1 MAMIQIAVSIGDVC
15 TDVLTDQVLSFDAI
29 ESILNRAT
37 QSTLQAYNAYVVLDN
52 EYEAIA
58 EDDN

>member
-1 MAMIQIAVSIGDVC
+1 MIQIAVSIGDVC

-29 ESILNRAT
+29 ESVLARAT
-37 QSTLQAYNAYVVLDN
+37 QSTLQAYNAYVVFDN

>member
-1 MAMIQIAVSIGDVC
+1 MIQIAVSIGDVC
-15 TDVLTDQVLSFDAI
+15 TDILTDQVLSFDAI

-37 QSTLQAYNAYVVLDN
+37 QSTLQAYNAYVVLDSD
-52 EYEAIA
+52 YEAIA

>member
-1 MAMIQIAVSIGDVC
+1 MIQIAVSIGDVC

-29 ESILNRAT
+29 ESVLARAT
-37 QSTLQAYNAYVVLDN
+37 QSTLQAYNAYMVLEN

>member
-1 MAMIQIAVSIGDVC
+1 MIQIAVSIGDVC
-15 TDVLTDQVLSFDAI
+15 TDILTDQVLSFDAI
-29 ESILNRAT
+29 ESIMNRAT
-37 QSTLQAYNAYVVLDN
+37 QSTLQAYNAYVVLDS

>member
-1 MAMIQIAVSIGDVC
+1 MIQIAVSIGDVC

-37 QSTLQAYNAYVVLDN
+37 QSTLQAYNAYIVLDN

>member
-1 MAMIQIAVSIGDVC
+1 MIQVAVSIGDVC
-15 TDVLTDQVLSFDAI
+15 TDVITDQVLSFDAI
-29 ESILNRAT
+29 ESVLARAT
-37 QSTLQAYNAYVVLDN
+37 QSTLQAYNAYMLLEN